1 MFVTGV
7 TAPGYNSPEH
17 MPTFQTYNVTPI
29 LPAALEPLR
38 ELSFNLWWTWEPAA
52 RRLFREL
59 DAELWN
65 QTNHNPVRML
75 QLSRQS
81 RLEELAQDKNFLREL
96 KQVFQDFEK
105 YLGRH
110 ETYGK
115 TGPGAAI
122 KNPIAYFSA
131 EFGFHESIPNYSGG
145 LGILAGDHC
154 KSASDLDLNFVA
166 IGLLYRH
173 GYFRQQIDK
182 DGIQAAINLNQNFYH
197 LPIREVRR
205 GEMKLLI
212 SVPILEREVFARVW
226 ELRVG
231 RVNVYLLD
239 TDIPENSP
247 EDRRI
252 TAELY
257 GGDLEMRMRQE
268 IVLGIGGV
276 KVLTALGIQPDVFH
290 MNEGHSAF
298 LALERIR
305 LNVVEKKLDFYSALQ
320 IVAAAN
326 VFTTHTPVP
335 AGNDSFSREMMQKYF
350 GKFAKELNVSF
361 EELFSF
367 GHTRLNPEEP
377 FSMTILAL
385 RLSRHANGVSKL
397 HGEVSR
403 SLWKDV
409 WSGVPMHEVPI
420 TSITNGVHT
429 KTWMA
434 PEFAALY
441 RKHLG
446 NWEEHLTEPD
456 FWRGVIDIPGAQ
468 LWETHQQL
476 KRRLID
482 FVRDRERQ
490 RRERIGES
498 PESIRRVNRILDP
511 EILTVGFA
519 RRFATYKRG
528 ALLFS
533 DKERLKRLV
542 NDPTR
547 PVQFIF
553 AGKAHPRDEAG
564 KALIQEVY
572 KFSREPGLE
581 TRVIFVEDYDS
592 YIARRLV
599 QGVDL
604 WLNHPL
610 RPLEASGTSGMKS
623 APNGGINLSVLDGW
637 WREGFNGS
645 NGWGIGAEI
654 DDGTTEFQNEVDA
667 SSLYQ
672 LLENQIVP
680 LYYAK
685 PDGKLPLAWLQLM
698 LESIRSVTPVFNTQR
713 MVKEYTEQLYIPAAQ
728 AFENFSQDG
737 CGAAK
742 HLSQWKAKMRKDWP
756 QVQVSDV
763 HVTNKDQQSIS
774 VGESLQVSARVCLGP
789 VDPRHV
795 RVEAYHGEVD
805 NGDLRNPTATIL
817 NQSSQADGNGN
828 YIYQGSVPATE
839 SGTYG
844 FSVRVLPTH
853 PCLMQAHELRLITW
867 S

>member
-1 MFVTGV
+1 
-7 TAPGYNSPEH
+7 

-29 LPAALEPLR
+29 LPATLEPLR

-59 DAELWN
+59 DPELWDE
-65 QTNHNPVRML
+65 TNHNPVRML

-81 RLEELAQDKNFLREL
+81 RLEELAQDKNFFREL

-105 YLGRH
+105 YLGRRN
-110 ETYGK
+110 TYGK

-182 DGIQAAINLNQNFYH
+182 DGVQAAINLNQIFYH
-197 LPIREVRR
+197 LPIREARR
-205 GEMKLLI
+205 GELKLLI
-212 SVPILEREVFARVW
+212 SVPILDREVFARVW

-239 TDIPENSP
+239 TDIPENNP

-268 IVLGIGGV
+268 IMLGIGGM
-276 KVLTALGIQPDVFH
+276 KALAALGIQPEVFH

-305 LNVVEKKLDFYSALQ
+305 RNVVDKKLDFYSALQ
-320 IVAAAN
+320 VVAAAN

-335 AGNDSFSREMMQKYF
+335 AGNDSFPREMMRKYF
-350 GKFAKELNVSF
+350 GAFARELNIPF
-361 EELFSF
+361 DELFSF
-367 GHTRLNPEEP
+367 GQTRVDPADP

-409 WSGVPMHEVPI
+409 WAGVPVAEVPI
-420 TSITNGVHT
+420 TSVTNGVHT

-434 PEFAALY
+434 PEFSALY
-441 RKHLG
+441 DKHLG
-446 NWEEHLTEPD
+446 AWEEHLTEPD
-456 FWRGVIDIPGAQ
+456 FWRRVMEIPDAQ
-468 LWETHQQL
+468 LWETHQKL
-476 KRRLID
+476 KRRLIE
-482 FVRDRERQ
+482 FVRDRVRQ
-490 RRERIGES
+490 RRERVGES
-498 PESIRRVNRILDP
+498 PEAIRWANRILDP
-511 EILTVGFA
+511 DILTIGFA

-528 ALLFS
+528 TLLFS
-533 DKERLKRLV
+533 DKERLKRLL
-542 NDPTR
+542 NDTTR

-572 KFSREPGLE
+572 KLSRETGFENRIVLL
-581 TRVIFVEDYDS
+581 EDYDS

-599 QGVDL
+599 QGADL

-610 RPLEASGTSGMKS
+610 RPLEASGTSGMKC
-623 APNGGINLSVLDGW
+623 APNAGINLSVLDGW
-637 WREGFNGS
+637 WREGFNGN
-645 NGWGIGAEI
+645 NGWAIGAEI
-654 DDGTTEFQNEVDA
+654 DNGTVEFQNEVDA

-698 LESIRSVTPVFNTQR
+698 RESIRSVTPVFNTQR
-713 MVKEYTEQLYIPAAQ
+713 MVKEYTERLYIPAVKSH
-728 AFENFSQDG
+728 EDFSRDS
-737 CGAAK
+737 CGAATQ
-742 HLSQWKAKMRKDWP
+742 LS
-756 QVQVSDV
+756 
-763 HVTNKDQQSIS
+763 H
-774 VGESLQVSARVCLGP
+774 
-789 VDPRHV
+789 
-795 RVEAYHGEVD
+795 
-805 NGDLRNPTATIL
+805 
-817 NQSSQADGNGN
+817 
-828 YIYQGSVPATE
+828 
-839 SGTYG
+839 
-844 FSVRVLPTH
+844 
-853 PCLMQAHELRLITW
+853 
-867 S
+867 

>member
-1 MFVTGV
+1 
-7 TAPGYNSPEH
+7 

-29 LPAALEPLR
+29 LPAPLEPLR
-38 ELSFNLWWTWEPAA
+38 EMSFNLWWTWEPAA
-52 RRLFREL
+52 RRLFRQL
-59 DAELWN
+59 DPELWN
-65 QTNHNPVRML
+65 RTNHNPVRML

-96 KQVFQDFEK
+96 KQVFHDFEK
-105 YLGRH
+105 YLGRRD
-110 ETYGK
+110 TYGK
-115 TGPGAAI
+115 TGPGAEI

-154 KSASDLDLNFVA
+154 KSASDLDLNFAA

-197 LPIREVRR
+197 LPIREVRH
-205 GEMKLLI
+205 GETKLLV
-212 SVPILEREVFARVW
+212 SVPILDREVFARVW

-239 TDIPENSP
+239 TDIPENSA
-247 EDRRI
+247 EDRLI

-268 IVLGIGGV
+268 IMLGFGGV
-276 KVLTALGIQPDVFH
+276 KALTALGIQPDVFH

-305 LNVVEKKLDFYSALQ
+305 VNVVERKLDFYSALQ

-335 AGNDSFSREMMQKYF
+335 AGNDSFSRDMMQKYF
-350 GKFAKELNVSF
+350 GKFAKELNIPF
-361 EELFSF
+361 DELFSF
-367 GHTRLNPEEP
+367 GHTRLHPDEP
-377 FSMTILAL
+377 FNMTVLAL

-409 WSGVPMHEVPI
+409 WSGVPVHEVPV

-446 NWEEHLTEPD
+446 DWEERLTEPD
-456 FWRGVIDIPGAQ
+456 FWRGVIDIPDAQ

-476 KRRLID
+476 KCRLID

-490 RRERIGES
+490 RRERLGES

-511 EILTVGFA
+511 EILTIGFA
-519 RRFATYKRG
+519 RRFATYKR
-528 ALLFS
+528 ATLLFG

-542 NDPTR
+542 NDVMR

-564 KALIQEVY
+564 RALIQEVY
-572 KFSREPGLE
+572 KFSRELGLE
-581 TRVIFVEDYDS
+581 TRVVFLEDYDS

-637 WREGFNGS
+637 WREGYNAS
-645 NGWGIGAEI
+645 NGWAVGAEI
-654 DDGTTEFQNEVDA
+654 DSGTTEFQNEVDA
-667 SSLYQ
+667 NSLYH

-698 LESIRSVTPVFNTQR
+698 RESIRSVTPVFNTQR
-713 MVKEYTEQLYIPAAQ
+713 MVKEYTQQLYVPAAQ
-728 AFENFSQDG
+728 GYENFSRDG
-737 CGAAK
+737 CGAATQ
-742 HLSQWKAKMRKDWP
+742 LSQWKTKMRKDWP

-763 HVTNKDQQSIS
+763 QIASKDRPSIS
-774 VGESLQVSARVCLGP
+774 VGESLLIRANVRLGA
-789 VDPRHV
+789 VDPQHV

-805 NGDLRNPTATIL
+805 NGDLHNPSATVL
-817 NQSSQADGNGN
+817 NQTNQVDGNGT
-828 YIYQGSVPATE
+828 YVYEGSVPASE

-844 FSVRVLPTH
+844 FSVRVVPVH

>member
-1 MFVTGV
+1 
-7 TAPGYNSPEH
+7 
-17 MPTFQTYNVTPI
+17 MPTFQTYNVMPT

-38 ELSFNLWWTWEPAA
+38 EMSFNLWWTWEPSA
-52 RRLFREL
+52 RRLFRHL
-59 DAELWN
+59 DPELWN
-65 QTNHNPVRML
+65 RTNHNPVRML

-81 RLEELAQDKNFLREL
+81 RLEEVSQDKAFLREL
-96 KQVFQDFEK
+96 KQVHDAFRD
-105 YLGRH
+105 YLARKD
-110 ETYGK
+110 TYGK
-115 TGPGAAI
+115 TGAGSAI
-122 KNPIAYFSA
+122 KKPVAYFSA

-182 DGIQAAINLNQNFYH
+182 EGLQEAINLNQNFHH
-197 LPIREVRR
+197 LPIREMRR
-205 GEMKLLI
+205 GDANLLI
-212 SVPILEREVFARVW
+212 SVRILDREVFAKVW
-226 ELRVG
+226 QLQVG
-231 RVNVYLLD
+231 RVSLYLLD
-239 TDIPENSP
+239 TDTPENNA
-247 EDRRI
+247 EDRLI

-268 IVLGIGGV
+268 IMLGIGGV
-276 KVLTALGIQPDVFH
+276 KALSALGIEAEVFH

-320 IVAAAN
+320 VAAAAN

-335 AGNDSFSREMMQKYF
+335 AGNESFSREMMKKYF
-350 GKFAKELNVSF
+350 GGFAKELQIPF
-361 EELFSF
+361 EELFRF
-367 GHTRLNPEEP
+367 GQSSIDPADA

-385 RLSRHANGVSKL
+385 RLSRQANGVSKL

-403 SLWKDV
+403 ALWKDV
-409 WSGVPMHEVPI
+409 WSGVPVHEVPI
-420 TSITNGVHT
+420 VSITNGIHT

-446 NWEEHLTEPD
+446 DWEEHLTEPD
-456 FWRGVIDIPGAQ
+456 FWRRVTDIPDAQ
-468 LWETHQQL
+468 LWETHQRL
-476 KRRLID
+476 KLRLIE
-482 FVRDRERQ
+482 FVRERVRM

-498 PESIRRVNRILDP
+498 PEAIRNVNLILDP
-511 EILTVGFA
+511 EILTIGFA

-528 ALLFS
+528 SLLFS
-533 DKERLKRLV
+533 DKERLHRLL
-542 NDPTR
+542 NDTTR

-564 KALIQEVY
+564 KALIQQVY
-572 KFSREPGLE
+572 KFSRETGFGN
-581 TRVIFVEDYDS
+581 RVVFIEDYDS

-610 RPLEASGTSGMKS
+610 RPLEASGTSGMKL
-623 APNGGINLSVLDGW
+623 APNAGINLSVLDGW
-637 WREGFNGS
+637 WREGYNGN
-645 NGWGIGAEI
+645 NGWTIGPEL
-654 DDGTTEFQNEVDA
+654 DNGTVEFQNEVDA

-672 LLENQIVP
+672 LLENQIIP

-698 LESIRSVTPVFNTQR
+698 RETIRSITPAFNTHR
-713 MVKEYTEQLYIPAAQ
+713 MVKEYTERLYIPAARSH
-728 AFENFSQDG
+728 ADFSRDS
-737 CGAAK
+737 CTAATQ
-742 HLSQWKAKMRKDWP
+742 LSQWKARMRKDWP
-756 QVQVSDV
+756 QVRIQDVQVGNQDRQ
-763 HVTNKDQQSIS
+763 NIS
-774 VGESLQVSARVCLGP
+774 VGESLQLSARVHLGA
-789 VDPRHV
+789 VDPQHV
-795 RVEAYHGEVD
+795 RVEAYHGEAD
-805 NGDLRNPTATIL
+805 NGGIRNPNATVL
-817 NQSSQADGNGN
+817 DQSSKVDGEGN
-828 YIYQGSVPATE
+828 YLYQGSVPASE
-839 SGTYG
+839 SGAYG
-844 FSVRVLPTH
+844 FSVRVVPTH
-853 PCLMQAHELRLITW
+853 PHLMQTHELRLITW

>member
-1 MFVTGV
+1 
-7 TAPGYNSPEH
+7 
-17 MPTFQTYNVTPI
+17 MPTFQTYHVTPT
-29 LPAALEPLR
+29 LPGALEPLR
-38 ELSFNLWWTWEPAA
+38 EMSFKLWWTWEPAA
-52 RRLFREL
+52 RRLFRHL
-59 DAELWN
+59 DPELWN
-65 QTNHNPVRML
+65 RTNHNPVRML

-81 RLEELAQDKNFLREL
+81 RLEEVSQDKAFLREL
-96 KQVFQDFEK
+96 KEVHDAFRN
-105 YLGRH
+105 YLARKD
-110 ETYGK
+110 TYGK
-115 TGPGAAI
+115 TGAGSAI

-182 DGIQAAINLNQNFYH
+182 DGVQAAINLNQNFYH
-197 LPIREVRR
+197 LPIREALRSN
-205 GEMKLLI
+205 GKPLI
-212 SVPILEREVFARVW
+212 SVPILDRQVFARLW

-231 RVNVYLLD
+231 RVSLYLLD
-239 TDIPENSP
+239 TDLQENSA
-247 EDRRI
+247 EDRLI

-268 IVLGIGGV
+268 IMLGIGGV
-276 KVLTALGIQPDVFH
+276 KALAGLGIQPAVFH

-320 IVAAAN
+320 LVAAAN

-335 AGNDSFSREMMQKYF
+335 AGNDSFPREMMRKYF
-350 GKFAKELNVSF
+350 GNFAKELNIPF
-361 EELFSF
+361 DELFTF
-367 GHTRLNPEEP
+367 GQTRLDPNDP

-385 RLSRHANGVSKL
+385 RLSRHSNGVSKL
-397 HGEVSR
+397 HGEVTR

-409 WSGVPMHEVPI
+409 WSGVPVQEVPI
-420 TSITNGVHT
+420 TSITNGIHT

-446 NWEEHLTEPD
+446 VWEEHLTEPE
-456 FWRGVIDIPGAQ
+456 FWRGVIDIHDAE
-468 LWETHQQL
+468 LWETHQKL
-476 KRRLID
+476 KLRLIN
-482 FVRDRERQ
+482 FIRDRERQ
-490 RRERIGES
+490 RRERLGES
-498 PESIRRVNRILDP
+498 PESIRKVNRILDP

-528 ALLFS
+528 TLLFS

-542 NDPTR
+542 NDTTR

-564 KALIQEVY
+564 KAIIQEVY
-572 KFSREPGLE
+572 KFSREAGLE
-581 TRVIFVEDYDS
+581 NRIVFLEDYDS

-610 RPLEASGTSGMKS
+610 RPLEASGTSGMKA

-637 WREGFNGS
+637 WREGYNGS
-645 NGWGIGAEI
+645 NGWAIGAEI
-654 DDGTTEFQNEVDA
+654 DNGTTEFQNEVDA

-698 LESIRSVTPVFNTQR
+698 RESIRSVTPVFNTHR
-713 MVKEYTEQLYIPAAQ
+713 MVKEYTERLYAPAAQ
-728 AFENFSQDG
+728 AYREFSQND
-737 CGAAK
+737 CAAASD
-742 HLSQWKAKMRKDWP
+742 LSQWKTRIRKDWP
-756 QVQVSDV
+756 QIRIDDVQVG
-763 HVTNKDQQSIS
+763 NKDRQNIP
-774 VGESLQVSARVCLGP
+774 VGESLEVSARVHLGG
-789 VDPRHV
+789 VDPEHV
-795 RVEAYHGEVD
+795 RVEAYHGEAENSGIKNPGITMLSQAGQ
-805 NGDLRNPTATIL
+805 NGDGTYLYR
-817 NQSSQADGNGN
+817 
-828 YIYQGSVPATE
+828 GSVPASE
-839 SGTYG
+839 SGAYG
-844 FSVRVLPTH
+844 FSIRVLPTH
-853 PCLMQAHELRLITW
+853 PHLQQDHELRLITW

>member
-1 MFVTGV
+1 
-7 TAPGYNSPEH
+7 

-29 LPAALEPLR
+29 LPTALEPLR
-38 ELSFNLWWTWEPAA
+38 EMSFNLWWTWEPAA
-52 RRLFREL
+52 RRLFRQL
-59 DAELWN
+59 DPELWN
-65 QTNHNPVRML
+65 RTNHNPVRML

-81 RLEELAQDKNFLREL
+81 RLEELAQDKNFVREL
-96 KQVFQDFEK
+96 KQVFEEFEK
-105 YLGRH
+105 YLGRRD
-110 ETYGK
+110 TYGK
-115 TGPGAAI
+115 TGAGSAI

-182 DGIQAAINLNQNFYH
+182 DGVQQAINLNQNFYH
-197 LPIREVRR
+197 LPIREVRQ
-205 GEMKLLI
+205 GDTKLLI
-212 SVPILEREVFARVW
+212 SVPILDREVFARLL

-231 RVNVYLLD
+231 RVSLYLLD
-239 TDIPENSP
+239 TDVLENTP
-247 EDRRI
+247 EDRLL

-268 IVLGIGGV
+268 IMLGIGGV
-276 KVLTALGIQPDVFH
+276 KALATLGIQPAVFH

-305 LNVVEKKLDFYSALQ
+305 LNVIEKKLDFYSALQ
-320 IVAAAN
+320 LVAAAN

-335 AGNDSFSREMMQKYF
+335 AGNDSFPREMMLKYF
-350 GKFAKELNVSF
+350 GKFAKELNIPF
-361 EELFSF
+361 DELFST
-367 GHTRLNPEEP
+367 GRTRLNPEDP

-385 RLSRHANGVSKL
+385 RLSRHANGVSRL

-403 SLWKDV
+403 GLWKDV
-409 WSGVPMHEVPI
+409 WFGVPVNEVPI
-420 TSITNGVHT
+420 TNITNGVHT

-446 NWEEHLTEPD
+446 DWEEHLTEPE
-456 FWRGVIDIPGAQ
+456 FWRGVIDIPDAQ
-468 LWETHQQL
+468 LWDTHQWL

-490 RRERIGES
+490 RRERLGES
-498 PESIRRVNRILDP
+498 PESIRKVNRILDP

-528 ALLFS
+528 TLLFS
-533 DKERLKRLV
+533 DKERLKRLL
-542 NDPTR
+542 NDTTR
-547 PVQFIF
+547 PLQFIF

-572 KFSREPGLE
+572 KFSHEAGLE
-581 TRVIFVEDYDS
+581 NRIIFLEDYDS

-610 RPLEASGTSGMKS
+610 RPLEASGTSGMKA

-637 WREGFNGS
+637 WCEGYNGS
-645 NGWGIGAEI
+645 NGWAIGAEVNN
-654 DDGTTEFQNEVDA
+654 GTSEFQNEVDA

-698 LESIRSVTPVFNTQR
+698 RESIRSVTPVFNTQR
-713 MVKEYTEQLYIPAAQ
+713 MVKEYTEQLYIPAAKSY
-728 AFENFSQDG
+728 ENFSRDG
-737 CGAAK
+737 CGAAT
-742 HLSQWKAKMRKDWP
+742 HLSQWKTQIRKDWP
-756 QVQVSDV
+756 AVKISDV
-763 HVTNKDQQSIS
+763 QIGNKDRQSIL
-774 VGESLQVSARVCLGP
+774 VGESLQITARVHLGT
-789 VDPRHV
+789 VDPQHV
-795 RVEAYHGEVD
+795 RVEAYHGEAE
-805 NGDLRNPTATIL
+805 NGDIRNPSSTVL
-817 NQSSQADGNGN
+817 NQTGRADGEGN
-828 YIYQGSVPATE
+828 YVYQGAVPASE

-844 FSVRVLPTH
+844 FSVRVVPTH
-853 PCLMQAHELRLITW
+853 PCLMQMHELRLITW

>member
-1 MFVTGV
+1 M
-7 TAPGYNSPEH
+7 
-17 MPTFQTYNVTPI
+17 
-29 LPAALEPLR
+29 
-38 ELSFNLWWTWEPAA
+38 SFNLWWTWEPDA
-52 RRLFREL
+52 RRLFRHL
-59 DAELWN
+59 DHELWAR
-65 QTNHNPVRML
+65 TNHNPIRML

-81 RLEELAQDKNFLREL
+81 RLEELAQDKNFTREL
-96 KQVFQDFEK
+96 KQVFEEFEK
-105 YLGRH
+105 YLGRQD
-110 ETYGK
+110 TYGK
-115 TGPGAAI
+115 TGAGGAI

-182 DGIQAAINLNQNFYH
+182 DGVQQAINLNQNFYH
-197 LPIREVRR
+197 LPIREVRH
-205 GEMKLLI
+205 GDTKVLI
-212 SVPILEREVFARVW
+212 SVPILDRQVLARLW

-247 EDRRI
+247 EDRLI

-276 KVLTALGIQPDVFH
+276 KALAALGIQPAVFH

-320 IVAAAN
+320 LVAAAN

-335 AGNDSFSREMMQKYF
+335 AGNDSFSRDMMQKYF
-350 GKFAKELNVSF
+350 GKLAKELNVLF
-361 EELFSF
+361 DELFSF
-367 GHTRLNPEEP
+367 GHTRLNPNDP

-409 WSGVPMHEVPI
+409 WTGVPVHEVPI
-420 TSITNGVHT
+420 TNITNGVHT

-441 RKHLG
+441 RKHVG
-446 NWEEHLTEPD
+446 DWEEHLTEPE
-456 FWRGVIDIPGAQ
+456 FWRGVIDIPDAQ
-468 LWETHQQL
+468 LWETHQHL

-482 FVRDRERQ
+482 FVRDREQQ
-490 RRERIGES
+490 RRERLGES
-498 PESIRRVNRILDP
+498 PESIRKVNRILDA
-511 EILTVGFA
+511 EILTIGFA

-528 ALLFS
+528 TLLFS
-533 DKERLKRLV
+533 DKERMKRLV
-542 NDPTR
+542 SDTTR

-553 AGKAHPRDEAG
+553 AGKSHPRDEGG

-572 KFSREPGLE
+572 KFSREAGLE
-581 TRVIFVEDYDS
+581 NRIVFVEDYDS

-610 RPLEASGTSGMKS
+610 RPLEASGTSGMKC

-637 WREGFNGS
+637 WCEGYNNS
-645 NGWGIGAEI
+645 NGWAIGRDI
-654 DDGTTEFQNEVDA
+654 DGGSTEFQNEVDA
-667 SSLYQ
+667 SSLYK

-698 LESIRSVTPVFNTQR
+698 RESIRSVTPVFNTQR
-713 MVKEYTEQLYIPAAQ
+713 MVKQYTEQLYIPAAQ
-728 AFENFSQDG
+728 AYENFSRDG
-737 CGAAK
+737 CGAAVQ
-742 HLSQWKAKMRKDWP
+742 LSQWKTQMRKDWP
-756 QVQVSDV
+756 QVHLSDV
-763 HVTNKDQQSIS
+763 QVANKDRPTIQ
-774 VGESLQVSARVCLGP
+774 VGESLQISARVHLGA

-795 RVEAYHGEVD
+795 RVEAYHGELD
-805 NGDLRNPTATIL
+805 NGDLQNPAATVL
-817 NQSSQADGNGN
+817 TQSSQADGDGT

-844 FSVRVLPTH
+844 FSVRVVPTH

>member
-1 MFVTGV
+1 
-7 TAPGYNSPEH
+7 
-17 MPTFQTYNVTPI
+17 VTPI

-38 ELSFNLWWTWEPAA
+38 EMSFNLWWTWEPAA
-52 RRLFREL
+52 RRLFRHL
-59 DAELWN
+59 DHELWN
-65 QTNHNPVRML
+65 RTNHNPVRML

-81 RLEELAQDKNFLREL
+81 RLEELAQDKSFLREL
-96 KQVFQDFEK
+96 KQVFEEFEK
-105 YLGRH
+105 YLGRQD
-110 ETYGK
+110 TYGK
-115 TGPGAAI
+115 TGPGSEI

-182 DGIQAAINLNQNFYH
+182 DGVQAAINLNQNFYH
-197 LPIREVRR
+197 LPIREALRSN
-205 GEMKLLI
+205 GKPLI
-212 SVPILEREVFARVW
+212 SVPILDRQVFARLW
-226 ELRVG
+226 ELKVG
-231 RVNVYLLD
+231 RVSLYLLD
-239 TDIPENSP
+239 TDVPENST
-247 EDRRI
+247 EDRLI

-268 IVLGIGGV
+268 IMLGIGGV
-276 KVLTALGIQPDVFH
+276 KALAALGVQPAVFH

-320 IVAAAN
+320 LVAAAN

-335 AGNDSFSREMMQKYF
+335 AGNDSFPREMMRKYF
-350 GKFAKELNVSF
+350 GNFAKELNTPF
-361 EELFSF
+361 DQLFTF
-367 GHTRLNPEEP
+367 GQTRLNPDDP

-385 RLSRHANGVSKL
+385 RLSRHANGVSRL
-397 HGEVSR
+397 HGDVTR

-409 WSGVPMHEVPI
+409 WTGVPIHEVPI

-446 NWEEHLTEPD
+446 PWEEHLTEPE
-456 FWRGVIDIPGAQ
+456 FWRGVHDIPDTQ
-468 LWETHQQL
+468 LWETHQKL
-476 KRRLID
+476 KLRLIE
-482 FVRDRERQ
+482 FVRERERQ
-490 RRERIGES
+490 RRERMGES
-498 PESIRRVNRILDP
+498 PESIRKVNRILDP
-511 EILTVGFA
+511 EILTIGFA
-519 RRFATYKRG
+519 RRFATYKR
-528 ALLFS
+528 ATLLFS
-533 DKERLKRLV
+533 DKERLKRLL
-542 NDPTR
+542 NDSTR

-572 KFSREPGLE
+572 KLSHEPGLE
-581 TRVIFVEDYDS
+581 NRIVFLEDYDS

-610 RPLEASGTSGMKS
+610 RPLEASGTSGMKA

-637 WREGFNGS
+637 WREGYNGS
-645 NGWGIGAEI
+645 NGWAIGGEI
-654 DDGTTEFQNEVDA
+654 NNGTAEFQNEVDA
-667 SSLYQ
+667 TSLYQ
-672 LLENQIVP
+672 LLENQIIP

-685 PDGKLPLAWLQLM
+685 PDGKLPVAWLQLM
-698 LESIRSVTPVFNTQR
+698 RESIRSVTPVFNTQR
-713 MVKEYTEQLYIPAAQ
+713 MVKEYTEQLYIPAAKSY
-728 AFENFSQDG
+728 ENFSSDG
-737 CGAAK
+737 CGAANQ
-742 HLSQWKAKMRKDWP
+742 LSQWKTQIRKDWP
-756 QVQVSDV
+756 AIKISDV
-763 HVTNKDQQSIS
+763 QIGNKDRQSIS
-774 VGESLQVSARVCLGP
+774 VGESLHITARVHLGA
-789 VDPRHV
+789 VDPQHV

-805 NGDLRNPTATIL
+805 NGDIRNPSATVL
-817 NQSSQADGNGN
+817 SQTGRADGDGN
-828 YIYQGSVPATE
+828 YIYQGAVPASE

-844 FSVRVLPTH
+844 FSVRVVPTH
-853 PCLMQAHELRLITW
+853 PCLLQRHELRLISW